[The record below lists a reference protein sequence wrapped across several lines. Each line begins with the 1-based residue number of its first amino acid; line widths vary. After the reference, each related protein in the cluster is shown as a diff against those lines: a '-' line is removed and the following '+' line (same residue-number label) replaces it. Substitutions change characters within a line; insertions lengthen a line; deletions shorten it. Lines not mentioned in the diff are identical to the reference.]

1 MGIVHVRLVLALL
14 FSGASL
20 CALCGDSQG
29 VNVICRGDR
38 VALAQ
43 PAGPNQAQG
52 AQFPTGQRESIH
64 HAGTPYSGTFAAVA
78 AQLPETN
85 AQAPGGLT
93 GSEVRTCLDGQV
105 TFGQPLCDPGVRLVA
120 TPPGSPPFD
129 LTAGASLI
137 TISCPPPASCPAKLA
152 SPLKFVAY
160 TYNSQLAPAVW
171 SIPHNAADP
180 NAALGTIRFRLTNNL
195 PPQSGDNSGKPQPT
209 NIHVHGMLVSPQDAA
224 KPEQGHGDNVLIAIC
239 PNQDPKP
246 GTVAGTDVCL
256 NPNSGIDHSHLL
268 EIRAANY
275 AIPIPSD
282 HFPGLNWFHPH
293 AHGVSAGQV
302 GAGLS
307 GLIAVGD
314 LCSYPL
320 ETVVR
325 AEICET
331 REGNSVL
338 RANIRER
345 FMMLKDLQIA
355 YADPKKIGSG
365 ATAEG
370 YTVATSCLGT
380 ARSYGFGWCEFAR
393 NDAMDRKPTNNA
405 PGADGLWAFTVNGQV
420 SPVVRM
426 AGHSFEIWRIGN
438 ISPNFVYRLALCKA
452 PPTRDSAVS
461 PKDHPPK
468 WRNAEAAY
476 ADLNTCDRQPFQI
489 VSVDG
494 GGGWNQQFQATGS
507 ELLLMPG
514 SRAEIL
520 VNAPTGSRMYFA
532 HLGFKQPDTW
542 PGAVL
547 ATVESDGTTPSSTP
561 PNFALSTEQATLY
574 SQVNIDPSKPVIR
587 PPGCTD
593 ANTIDGNGVV
603 SVVFE
608 RKQADDPKTNPP
620 KTEILVLRTWPN
632 FDISQDRNFR
642 LCVDAQQNANDKTG
656 LASGAARP
664 ACRPFVGTEF
674 QTGRRDLCVRIGSTV
689 KFRLINATSEIHNF
703 HIHQSKFN
711 VTQFASA
718 PGAGNSSFDAVNQAT
733 QQRMSGSSPGQFKNI
748 DSIPVLPAQ
757 VAADGTVN
765 RLVDLSV
772 RFDRPEQVGTFVF
785 HCHIL
790 EHEDKGMMNTITIFD

>member
-1 MGIVHVRLVLALL
+1 MRIMDMRLVLGVL

-20 CALCGDSQG
+20 CALGGDSQG
-29 VNVICRGDR
+29 VIVICRGER
-38 VALAQ
+38 GALAQ
-43 PAGPNQAQG
+43 SA
-52 AQFPTGQRESIH
+52 ESIEAPAAQLPRPQNEPILH
-64 HAGTPYSGTFAAVA
+64 HAGTLAATA

-85 AQAPGGLT
+85 AQAPPPVT
-93 GSEVRTCLDGQV
+93 SSSVRTCEGDQV

-129 LTAGASLI
+129 LTSGASLI
-137 TISCPPPASCPAKLA
+137 SMRCQPPAVCPAKLG

-160 TYNSQLAPAVW
+160 TYDSQLAPAVW

-180 NAALGTIRFRLTNNL
+180 TAALGTIHFRLINNL

-209 NIHVHGMLVSPQDAA
+209 NIHVHGMLVSPRDAA
-224 KPEQGHGDNVLIAIC
+224 KPEQGHGDNVFIALC
-239 PNQDPKP
+239 PNQDMSKG
-246 GTVAGTDVCL
+246 GTPLGTDVCL
-256 NPNSGIDHSHLL
+256 NPNSGIDHNHLL
-268 EIRAANY
+268 EIHASNY
-275 AIPIPSD
+275 AIPIPAD
-282 HFPGLNWFHPH
+282 HVPGLNWFHPH
-293 AHGVSAGQV
+293 AHGVSAAQV

-320 ETVVR
+320 EAAVR

-331 REGNSVL
+331 REGISVL

-345 FMMLKDLQIA
+345 FMMLKDLQVT

-393 NDAMDRKPTNNA
+393 NDAIDRKPASNA
-405 PGADGLWAFTVNGQV
+405 PAADGLWAFTVNGQV

-426 AGHSFEIWRIGN
+426 AGGSFEIWRIGN

-452 PPTRDSAVS
+452 PPTRDPSV
-461 PKDHPPK
+461 PKAQVPPK

-476 ADLNTCDRQPFQI
+476 NDLNTCDRQPFQI

-520 VNAPTGSRMYFA
+520 VNTPTSGRLFFA

-542 PGAVL
+542 PATVL
-547 ATVESDGTTPSSTP
+547 ATVESDGTTPSSSP
-561 PNFALSTEQATLY
+561 PSFAMNMEQANLY
-574 SQVNIDPSKPVIR
+574 AQVNVDPSKPVIR
-587 PPGCTD
+587 PLGCTD
-593 ANTIDGNGVV
+593 ANTIDGNGIVT
-603 SVVFE
+603 VVFE
-608 RKQADDPKTNPP
+608 PKQKDDPKAK

-632 FDISQDRNFR
+632 YDITQDPSFR
-642 LCVDAQQNANDKTG
+642 LCADSTKNNNANDG
-656 LASGAARP
+656 LASGAVRRQ
-664 ACRPFVGTEF
+664 CQPFVGTEF
-674 QTGRRDLCVRIGSTV
+674 QPGRKDLCVRIGSTV

-703 HIHQSKFN
+703 HLHQTKFT
-711 VTQFASA
+711 VTQFTSA
-718 PGAGNSSFDAVNQAT
+718 PITGNSSFDVVNQAT
-733 QQRMSGSSPGQFKNI
+733 QQRMSGSSAAQFKNI
-748 DSIPVLPAQ
+748 DSIPVLPTQ
-757 VAADGTVN
+757 VAADGTVT
-765 RLVDLSV
+765 RMVDLNV
-772 RFDRPEQVGTFVF
+772 RFDRPEQVGSFVF

-790 EHEDKGMMNTITIFD
+790 EHEDEGMMNTITIFD